1 MFLKIR
7 HQATDSIVYSANCDS
22 FILEETISFCNVHDS
37 SLQLQLATMT
47 THIFLAVKMGV
58 AICKFYWSSFQ
69 SHPRPAIFSC
79 TKQFV
84 LLLDIENW
92 CVLYYFYVLS

>member
-1 MFLKIR
+1 MLYIIKQI
-7 HQATDSIVYSANCDS
+7 IY
-22 FILEETISFCNVHDS
+22 EEIPKN
-37 SLQLQLATMT
+37 LQDIHL
-47 THIFLAVKMGV
+47 FLAVKMGV
-58 AICKFYWSSFQ
+58 AICKFYGSSFR

-92 CVLYYFYVLS
+92 CVLSYYFNVLY